1 MWSKNIEE
9 RFAPV
14 VSAIQRLSEQDT
26 HMIVGI
32 DGRCG
37 SGKTTLGAYLAER
50 LGANVFHMDDFFLR
64 PEQRTTERLQQPG
77 GNVDYERFE
86 AEVLTPLKRRETVLY
101 RRYDCARQQLAEAVE
116 IPYRSLTIVEGS
128 YSLHPYFKEP
138 YQLKVFLTI
147 DAEQQIEVIRA
158 RSGEEK
164 LQRFIHEWIP
174 KEEAYFE
181 EFAVSE
187 GCMII

>member
-9 RFAPV
+9 RFAPI
-14 VSAIQRLSEQDT
+14 VSAIQKLLEQER
-26 HMIVGI
+26 HIIVGI

-37 SGKTTLGAYLAER
+37 SGKTTLGAYLTEQFE
-50 LGANVFHMDDFFLR
+50 ANIFHMDDFFLR
-64 PEQRTTERLQQPG
+64 PEQRTAERMQQPG

-86 AEVLTPLKRRETVLY
+86 QEVLKPLKQRETVLY
-101 RRYDCARQQLAEAVE
+101 HRYDCAKQQLADAVKV
-116 IPYRSLTIVEGS
+116 PYCGLTIIEGS

-147 DAEQQIEVIRA
+147 DAERQIEVIRA

-164 LQRFIHEWIP
+164 LQRFIREWIP

-181 EFAVSE
+181 AFTVSE